1 MEKLKLVNIL
11 DVNDELKEKVRLWR
25 NKKEIRKFMINQGII
40 SKEEHLTWLKSL
52 KSRTDYKAWVVFF
65 KAIPIGL
72 VNLSKI
78 NNHKQSAI
86 VGIYI
91 GENEY
96 KGRGLGKCIRFQIMK
111 IFFEEMKFKI
121 LYAAVLSCNFV
132 NLRSMKNF
140 KYLELKRIPF
150 NNNIET
156 IIFQLTLNEWL
167 KWKEYFKNECIIK
180 DRRYT
185 NW

>member
-11 DVNDELKEKVRLWR
+11 DVNDELKEKVRQWR
-25 NKKEIRKFMINQGII
+25 NKEEIRKFMTNQDII

-65 KAIPIGL
+65 IGIPIGL

-78 NNHKQSAI
+78 DDHKQSATL
-86 VGIYI
+86 GIYI

-96 KGRGLGKCIRFQIMK
+96 KGKGLGKCMRFQLMK
-111 IFFEEMKFKI
+111 VFFEEMRFKTLYANVLSHNIVNLKFIKKFK
-121 LYAAVLSCNFV
+121 YQ
-132 NLRSMKNF
+132 
-140 KYLELKRIPF
+140 ELKRIPF
-150 NNNIET
+150 KNNIET
-156 IIFQLTLNEWL
+156 LIFQLTLNDWL

-180 DRRYT
+180 DR
-185 NW
+185 